1 MSSRPH
7 HSLGHPRRRDSVI
20 IIFLCVASTI
30 EIELK
35 DIIIP
40 GLGEG
45 EDYWWPNPCLAD
57 EAVQCTVQ
65 YSTVQWPPLP
75 RSILGWSPC
84 LRSTPPR
91 TILVTAWGHWPS
103 CCLAAA

>member
-7 HSLGHPRRRDSVI
+7 HSLGHPCRRDIVI

-35 DIIIP
+35 DTIIP

-65 YSTVQWPPLP
+65 YSTVATSATLHPRLVSVSPLH
-75 RSILGWSPC
+75 SSP
-84 LRSTPPR
+84 
-91 TILVTAWGHWPS
+91 HHPS
-103 CCLAAA
+103 DSMGTLA